1 MASAL
6 PEHPIEMFKNNIA
19 LYHNRF
25 GTCWN
30 VMITYLLMYSDET
43 RNKILD
49 VVLLRELDYTNPIL
63 EYEYLIAMRAY
74 ELVECAF
81 KRDTIDMVLPLSR
94 SSPYF
99 PYYKLKK
106 KDVVTQIITQ
116 FMLRINRKCNDY
128 TMRIVQELAAE
139 TPMDAPALRK
149 ANSVD
154 DESCIQDYV
163 FDFFD
168 YKTGEGLIID
178 HSIIYFNL
186 LSTIFINTLYYIQP
200 IRINSIE
207 KPNGFIE
214 MLEQGDYNLSLGYMI
229 GVHKHIVCIVKYKG
243 GWKYCDN
250 QYIYDFNMDEFMRD
264 FNTPGITIVYNKY
277 KGLIKRVSTDSG
289 EIIVYYNRDLPEIMR
304 RQPDRVE
311 DTSNI
316 ATLTRVV
323 EHDADKLPFRETL
336 YKLLIHKPRIKTDII
351 YNVFSMNPLLNS
363 IRDGMNDKVLELI
376 MKGVNIDLFTTAN
389 ISPIEFAFKVNNI
402 EAARLLINYGC
413 DLSNVSINNELVT
426 ARREQIKSGDL
437 ITPELQQ
444 LYTSN
449 WLIYEG
455 VQEPRKV
462 IKQYY
467 ENLSKNAQTALYA
480 YHQTL
485 EAKYDLGIPIKS
497 FISVYN
503 FMIHINATSS
513 VNKFRSALNGII
525 KTGGILYFK
534 NVFKQPD
541 YIQYVAEQSLI
552 SKKNKYIK
560 YDDNNFKSLYQK
572 YDISSERID
581 ILGLKGSTFQ
591 TYVGS
596 EAPNLDNIFYKK
608 YIMYKHKYLKLK
620 ELAKLRLWR
629 AA

>member
-6 PEHPIEMFKNNIA
+6 PDNPIEMFKNNIA
-19 LYHNRF
+19 LYHNHF

-49 VVLLRELDYTNPIL
+49 VVLLRELDYTKPIL
-63 EYEYLIAMRAY
+63 PDEHLIAMKAY
-74 ELVECAF
+74 QLVECAF

-128 TMRIVQELAAE
+128 IMRILQELPAE
-139 TPMDAPALRK
+139 APLDAPALRK

-154 DESCIQDYV
+154 DEKCIQDYV

-168 YKTGEGLIID
+168 YDEGKGLVID

-207 KPNGFIE
+207 KPIGFIE
-214 MLEQGDYNLSLGYMI
+214 KLEQGDYNLSLGYMI

-243 GWKYCDN
+243 GWKFCDN
-250 QYIYDFNMDEFMRD
+250 QYIYDFNMDEFMKD

-289 EIIVYYNRDLPEIMR
+289 ERTVYYNRDLPEIMIK
-304 RQPDRVE
+304 QPDRVE
-311 DTSNI
+311 DTFNI
-316 ATLTRVV
+316 LTLTRVV

-336 YKLLIHKPRIKTDII
+336 YKILTHKPLIKTDII
-351 YNVFSMNPLLNS
+351 YIVFSTNPLLNS

-376 MKGVNIDLFTTAN
+376 MKGVNIDLFTN
-389 ISPIEFAFKVNNI
+389 NKLSPIEYALAVNNL
-402 EAARLLINYGC
+402 EAAKLLINYGC
-413 DLSNVSINNELVT
+413 DLSNVHINNELVT
-426 ARREQIKSGDL
+426 ARREQIKSGGL

-444 LYTSN
+444 LYDSN
-449 WLIYEG
+449 WLVYE
-455 VQEPRKV
+455 VQKPRKV

-467 ENLSKNAQTALYA
+467 ENLSKDAQTALYA
-480 YHQTL
+480 YQQKL
-485 EAKYDLGIPIKS
+485 LPISGISIKK

-503 FMIHINATSS
+503 FLIHINAISS
-513 VNKFRSALNGII
+513 VDKFRTALNDTI
-525 KTGGILYFK
+525 KMGGILYLR
-534 NVFKQPD
+534 NIFKQPN
-541 YIQYVAEQSLI
+541 YIQYIEEQSLK
-552 SKKNKYIK
+552 SKYIM
-560 YDDNNFKSLYQK
+560 YDKSQNSHPSFKKDFKSLYQK
-572 YDISSERID
+572 YAVSSEGTLR
-581 ILGLKGSTFQ
+581 
-591 TYVGS
+591 
-596 EAPNLDNIFYKK
+596 LDDIFYKK

-620 ELAKLRLWR
+620 ELVK
-629 AA
+629 